1 MKKILSIL
9 CCLFI
14 LTAITTLCVGAST
27 ITYTFRTE
35 DEMNSWISDYSKT
48 NMTKSFD
55 SDYNAMKVVTI
66 GTDPNFTHN
75 FTSSTYIDTNTYK
88 YVHYRFKI
96 IKGEADGLQG
106 QFFVSTT
113 KYSGFANHYINFD
126 IKNTTQWQD
135 YFKDYTS
142 TEYWSGDL
150 KAFRLDPTVSSG
162 ITLIIDSVSF
172 CSTLEEVK
180 ALQDETAAMNNVTYK
195 FDTAEK
201 VKNWF
206 NNYENN
212 LTYSFDEENKAVAV
226 TVTGNDP
233 YFVHNFNSDYKTAK
247 SYKYVHYRF
256 KIVDGTSD
264 KHQAQFFFTTSNDTN
279 YDGTKN
285 IDLDIKDT
293 ASWQDCYANFSSNT
307 KWTGRLTGFRIDPI
321 QQGTFS
327 EMKFLIDSVSFC
339 STMEQVEALQA
350 ETKAMN
356 GPTWTFD
363 TYDNVKQYLNK
374 TNFDQLDYNDE
385 NGYLALTPNGTD
397 PKFNMSLSEEKQFD
411 ADTFKYIAFRMKA
424 DTTLDVGSL
433 FYKNADYTYND
444 TRTNFDVYTDNEWH
458 NYVINMSSDTKWTGT
473 ITDWRFDFVDHFDDR
488 HAITLSDF
496 VNSKIIVDRIGVFRT
511 EAEANEFLN
520 KEIVCNIDF
529 PWTGIINSGAETP
542 CWDFTSNPEAQ
553 NEWLPGGGYWGSEHG
568 ISAFTPSTNDGTLTK
583 TFIGDRQFDADEFKY
598 LAVRI
603 KNTSSQKLGILF
615 FTDEVV
621 ESFNDDNYV
630 KFNFTKNGTNAEWE
644 NIVVNAKQQFPETWT
659 GKISSVRLDPA
670 NPTDIG
676 STIYI
681 SRVGFFRSEADAIAF
696 LEAAD
701 DTPDYS
707 LSTVFK
713 SELQRSVVPGGT
725 IQSSAYKRSDYLLSS
740 TTPVGE
746 GENPLVK
753 YTDSDG
759 DTSVVAL
766 SDVNSAGY
774 TRFAAQ
780 KAGTYTIGYNP
791 KEYTDI
797 ENHWAKEYIDYVS
810 DREILSGISTDVF
823 APDMPMTRGMFAKA
837 LANMDGLDA
846 SAYDG
851 VTDYTDVNS
860 TEYYAPYIQWAVDKG
875 YMSPVTDTTFE
886 PENAISRIDIAV
898 ALANYIN
905 THKYSYSYYN
915 DTQTFDDLKTY
926 SDDVIA
932 AVELLQ
938 EWGIMSGISDTAFA
952 PTAILTRAEVAEIF
966 RDTVK
971 ALTGAALPKT
981 EYTNT
986 DITKKRI
993 RLGVWGFAF
1002 SDKVQVDYLRDLG
1015 ANLIVTGGGAG
1026 SETVWNLCDKY
1037 GIEVFMQDYNLYG
1050 KSKDRTDESGNKTED
1065 KVTDTAGTTK
1075 TFTYKDFDSTKVDLK
1090 KMTAEYIDHPSFGGH
1105 YFTDEPG
1112 TYAFDWMGDAI
1123 DHYNEYFPDKTA
1135 FINLLPMYANAAQLK
1150 YGASADKIAYYNE
1163 DTERYK
1169 QYCEKWFETNNADYI
1184 CTDIYPLNWDEGKK
1198 VTSQNYLEW
1207 INVIAS
1213 VAREHDK
1220 EFWCCIQTFGWNSGK
1235 RTPNEAE
1242 FRWQAYSMLSYG
1254 ATGILLWSYTNSS
1267 EEFQSMIDMRTLERN
1282 QSYFDC
1288 QPVFAEMN
1296 KISDVYIQYKNLGA
1310 FVENSD
1316 YLWMSNEYDVA
1327 NTVFNE
1333 IKCDAPLLFGYFK
1346 KEVGTGNAFTVVNLT
1361 DFEGND
1367 DTSTTLKFTLDDMS
1381 KTVTSYYRGEP
1392 KVLTAQDGYYSITL
1406 KLGDGAFVTID

>member
-9 CCLFI
+9 CCLFS
-14 LTAITTLCVGAST
+14 LVAITTLAVNAST
-27 ITYTFRTE
+27 LTYSFNSE
-35 DEMNSWISDYSKT
+35 ANIEKYISSKNQIDDEVY
-48 NMTKSFD
+48 SFD
-55 SDYNAMKVVTI
+55 ATNQALLIKTTGIDPYIYLKNL
-66 GTDPNFTHN
+66 GT
-75 FTSSTYIDTNTYK
+75 IDTSVYK

-96 IKGEADGLQG
+96 VNGATDGLKG
-106 QFFVSTT
+106 QFFVGTT
-113 KYSGFANHYINFD
+113 NNTLSGDTYIDFK
-126 IKNTTQWQD
+126 IEKTTLWQD
-135 YFKDYTS
+135 YTQNYSNT
-142 TEYWSGDL
+142 TIYPYWENYL
-150 KAFRLDPTVSSG
+150 TTFRLDPTVSSDV
-162 ITLIIDSVSF
+162 TLLIDSVSF
-172 CSTLEEVK
+172 CSTLEEVE
-180 ALQDETAAMNNVTYK
+180 AFQDETAKMNNVTYK

-201 VKNWF
+201 VENWF
-206 NNYENN
+206 NNYENS

-226 TVTGNDP
+226 TVTGKDP
-233 YFVHNFNSDYKTAK
+233 YFTHTFSASDYTSTD

-264 KHQAQFFFTTSNDTN
+264 KNQAQFFFTTSNDTN

-285 IDLDIKDT
+285 IDFDIKDT
-293 ASWQDCYANFSSNT
+293 VSWQDCYVDFSSNA

-339 STMEQVEALQA
+339 STPEQVEALQA

-356 GPTWTFD
+356 GPTWIFD
-363 TYDNVKQYLNK
+363 TYDNVKRYFDDKFWYQLN
-374 TNFDQLDYNDE
+374 YNDE
-385 NGYLALTPNGTD
+385 NGYLALTPTGTD
-397 PKFNMSLSEEKQFD
+397 PQFNMTLSEKEQFS
-411 ADTFKYIAFRMKA
+411 ADSFKYVAFRMKA

-433 FYKNADYTYND
+433 FYKNADYNYND
-444 TRTNFDVYTDNEWH
+444 TRTNFGVYTDNEWH

-473 ITDWRFDFVDHFDDR
+473 ITDWRFDFVDHFADR
-488 HAITLSDF
+488 HASTLSDF
-496 VNSKIIVDRIGVFRT
+496 ANSKILIDRIGVFRT

-520 KEIVCNIDF
+520 EEITCNIDL
-529 PWTGIINSGAETP
+529 PESPT
-542 CWDFTSNPEAQ
+542 WDFTSNPEAQ

-568 ISAFTPSTNDGTLTK
+568 ISAFTPSNHDGTLTK
-583 TFIGDRQFDADEFKY
+583 TFIGDKQFDADDFKY

-603 KNTSSQKLGILF
+603 KNTSSTNLGILYF
-615 FTDEVV
+615 A
-621 ESFNDDNYV
+621 NDIIETFSDPNYV

-644 NIVVNAKQQFPETWT
+644 NIVVNAKRQFPEKWT

-670 NPTDIG
+670 NPTVEG

-681 SRVGFFRSEADAIAF
+681 SRVGFFRNEADAIAF

-740 TTPVGE
+740 TTPVDE

-780 KAGTYTIGYNP
+780 KAGTYTIGYNH

-797 ENHWAKEYIDYVS
+797 TNHWAKEYIDYVS
-810 DREILSGISTDVF
+810 DREILSGISADVF

-837 LANMDGLDA
+837 LANMDGLDV

-860 TEYYAPYIQWAVDKG
+860 TEYYAPYIQWAVAEG

-905 THKYSYSYYN
+905 AHKYSYSYYN

-926 SDDVIA
+926 SDDAVA
-932 AVELLQ
+932 AVKLLQ

-952 PTAILTRAEVAEIF
+952 PTAISTRAEVAEIF
-966 RDTVK
+966 RNTVK

-981 EYTNT
+981 EYTNA

-1015 ANLIVTGGGAG
+1015 ANLIVSGGGAG

-1050 KSKDRTDESGNKTED
+1050 KSKDRTDESGNKIED
-1065 KVTDTAGTTK
+1065 KVTDTAGNEK
-1075 TFTYKDFDSTKVDLK
+1075 TFTYQDFDSSKVDLK
-1090 KMTAEYIDHPSFGGH
+1090 KLTAEYIDHPSFGGH

-1135 FINLLPMYANAAQLK
+1135 FINLLPMYAKARQLK
-1150 YGASADKIAYYNE
+1150 YGASADKIAYYKE
-1163 DTERYK
+1163 EPDLYK
-1169 QYCEKWFETNNADYI
+1169 NYCEKWFETNNADYI
-1184 CTDIYPLNWDEGKK
+1184 CTDIYPLNWKDGKK
-1198 VTSQNYLEW
+1198 VTEKNYLNW
-1207 INVIAS
+1207 ISVIAS

-1220 EFWCCIQTFGWNSGK
+1220 EFWCCIQTFGWNADK

-1267 EEFQSMIDMRTLERN
+1267 EEFPSMIDMRTLERN

-1316 YLWMSNEYDVA
+1316 YLWMSNEYNVA
-1327 NTVFNE
+1327 DTAFNE
-1333 IKCDAPLLFGYFK
+1333 IKCDSPLLFGYFK

-1367 DTSTTLKFTLDDMS
+1367 GTSTTLKFKLDDMS
-1381 KTVTSYYRGEP
+1381 RTVTSYYGGEP